1 MSRQGLRPLPRRACG
16 SPGLFAAQRA
26 RNARTLATGHTM
38 SAAALT
44 AMNQQSHQPSLLNRI
59 ARVLLCL
66 VFIHA
71 VIGKLTGFAGVAG
84 AIAAKGLPLAP
95 VLLVAAMALMAVGSA
110 LVISGWK
117 ARLGA
122 VLLLLFLVPTT
133 LLFHGDVAG
142 KMERIQLF
150 KNLAIMGGLLLVADQ
165 DSRA

>member
-1 MSRQGLRPLPRRACG
+1 
-16 SPGLFAAQRA
+16 
-26 RNARTLATGHTM
+26 
-38 SAAALT
+38 
-44 AMNQQSHQPSLLNRI
+44 MNQQPHQPSLLNRI

-117 ARLGA
+117 TRLGA
-122 VLLLLFLVPTT
+122 VLLLFLVPTT
-133 LLFHGDVAG
+133 LLFHGDVADT
-142 KMERIQLF
+142 MERIQLF

-165 DSRA
+165 DSRG

>member
-1 MSRQGLRPLPRRACG
+1 MS
-16 SPGLFAAQRA
+16 
-26 RNARTLATGHTM
+26 
-38 SAAALT
+38 
-44 AMNQQSHQPSLLNRI
+44 QQSHQPSLLNRI

-110 LVISGWK
+110 LVISCWK

-122 VLLLLFLVPTT
+122 VLLLVFLMPTT
-133 LLFHGDVAG
+133 LLFHGDVADR
-142 KMERIQLF
+142 MERIQLF
-150 KNLAIMGGLLLVADQ
+150 KNLAIMGGLLLAWMNRQ
-165 DSRA
+165 SLLATFDSGQVHYWSRSRQQLWHKGATSGHLQLLRGFR